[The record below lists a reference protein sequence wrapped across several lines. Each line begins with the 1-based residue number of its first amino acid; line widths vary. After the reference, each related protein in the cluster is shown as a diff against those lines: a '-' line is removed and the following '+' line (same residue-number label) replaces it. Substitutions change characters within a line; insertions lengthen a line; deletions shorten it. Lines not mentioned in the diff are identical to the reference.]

1 MALVSQEIIKG
12 IKDELKDKHPEVY
25 LEAFLSQEAREVLKI
40 IIKNSNPLLLSI
52 DEKLDYVIQE
62 IVGLGVI
69 DELLKKHENITDI
82 SFNGTFLTIETP
94 EEKWVYEEELTE
106 NYINKLITK
115 FANAVGKGFSP
126 KEPILDAGLGYL
138 RINAM
143 HKVNSPYGTT
153 MSLRVSKPKLALNE
167 ENFEVFAPLY
177 ILDFF
182 KAVVKSRSNVVI
194 SGDTGTGKTELAKFL
209 TSYIH
214 FEEKIIVGED
224 TQEGHY
230 KELFPDKDI
239 ISWLTSPGITYKD
252 LIKAALR
259 NNPIWINIAETRG
272 EEAYEMI
279 QAVLSGHRIITTAH
293 TVDARAT
300 PTRFV
305 NMAKMGYQVDEK
317 SLKEDIYRYFQFG
330 FHIKKKK
337 INGKTVRFLSEIV
350 EYLDGEKTL
359 TVFETEEDGDKF
371 IYHIG
376 NYSENFLKRLK
387 DFNVDYRGLPKEESV
402 SQ

>member
-1 MALVSQEIIKG
+1 MTLISEEIIKG
-12 IKDELKDKHPEVY
+12 IKDQLKDQHPEVY
-25 LEAFLSQEAREVLKI
+25 LEAFLSEEAREVLKI
-40 IIKNSNPLLLSI
+40 LIKDKNKILLA
-52 DEKLDYVIQE
+52 DEEKLEYVIQE

-69 DELLKKHENITDI
+69 DELLKKHETTTDI

-94 EEKWVYEEELTE
+94 EEKWIHEEEITE

-138 RINAM
+138 RINAV
-143 HKVNSPYGTT
+143 HKVLSPYGTT

-167 ENFEVFAPLY
+167 ENFEVFAPFY
-177 ILDFF
+177 MLDFF
-182 KAVVKSRSNVVI
+182 KAAVKARSNIVI
-194 SGDTGTGKTELAKFL
+194 SGDTGTGKTELAKLL

-214 FEEKIIVGED
+214 NEKIIVAED
-224 TQEGHY
+224 TLEGHY

-239 ISWLTSPGITYKD
+239 MSWLTSPGFTYKD

-259 NNPIWINIAETRG
+259 NNPVWINIAETRG

-305 NMAKMGYQVDEK
+305 NMAKMGYQVEEQ

-350 EYLDGEKTL
+350 EYLEGEKTL
-359 TVFETEEDGDKF
+359 TVFETEEDGDNF
-371 IYHIG
+371 IYHVG
-376 NYSENFLKRLK
+376 NYSEAFSKRLRE
-387 DFNVDYRGLPKEESV
+387 FSVDYQGLPKEAFLTT
-402 SQ
+402 

>member
-350 EYLDGEKTL
+350 EYLDGEKAI

-371 IYHIG
+371 KYNIG